1 MEDKHEQTV
10 RLILKLC
17 NTMLVKLQ
25 RRFTTTNE
33 LIVNGYTDKFASSE
47 LIYAHETQDVAFCI
61 MAAIEL
67 HSFTSYRLVA
77 RLIMVDLTTIGSKWT
92 VSWTGQIV
100 EQSGQIV
107 KTLNGNAMRN
117 VLFFAYSFKYSSN

>member
-33 LIVNGYTDKFASSE
+33 LIVDGYTDKFASSE

-61 MAAIEL
+61 MAAIE
-67 HSFTSYRLVA
+67 YRSKFYQLVA
-77 RLIMVDLTTIGSKWT
+77 RLIMVDSTTIGSKWT

-117 VLFFAYSFKYSSN
+117 VLFFAYSFKYLSN